1 MEASPQ
7 WSERGGPETFTCA
20 ARSWQAHEGKCR
32 SYLRRRLADAD
43 AAIPRTCDPQGQTR
57 RAFAQANG
65 LSLPAAKARLLGARL
80 RLRDRMTSACQVRFG
95 ADGRVGGRVGGHV
108 PRPAA
113 G

>member
-1 MEASPQ
+1 METSPQ
-7 WSERGGPETFTCA
+7 WSERGGSETFTCVA
-20 ARSWQAHEGKCR
+20 TSWQAHEGKWR

-43 AAIPRTCDPQGQTR
+43 AAIPRTCDPQGQTL

-65 LSLPAAKARLLGARL
+65 LSLPAAKARLLGARQ
-80 RLRDRMTSACQVRFG
+80 RLRDRMTSVCQVRFE
-95 ADGRVGGRVGGHV
+95 ADGRLGGHV